1 MKVCVV
7 NIGERPL
14 MPTTPR
20 KAKILLREGAAKIF
34 RRDPFTIQL
43 LSDCH
48 GYIQPAT
55 LGIDAGYLNIGYS
68 ALNQTA
74 ELIGGEVKMLEGIS
88 ERITEKLKYRR
99 TRRNRL
105 RYRAPRFDNRR
116 RNDGWLTPSIQHKLD
131 THHRLIDRIKSVL
144 PIDEVMIEVANF
156 DIQKIKN
163 QEISGDG
170 YQQGEQ
176 KGFDNL
182 REYLLHRD
190 GHKCQHP
197 ECRNKSK
204 QPILQVHHLGFW
216 KNPPD
221 RTERPGN
228 LITLCN
234 KCHTPAQHKKKG
246 KLFGWE
252 PKIKPFKPETFMST
266 VRWRLTKDTGYKVT
280 FGHITK
286 AKRRLLKLDKSHH
299 NEAFVIAGGEYQT
312 RCEALNLVQIR
323 RNKRS
328 MEQFYDAKYLD
339 IRDKKSKS
347 GTELFSGR
355 RTRNKNL
362 NSENLR
368 AYRGHKLF
376 KGQRRVKKL
385 RYRYQPHDE
394 VEFEGAVF
402 EVVGMQNQGTG
413 VKLKDYPGIKNKVVK
428 ISAVKSVK
436 KRGGICA

>member
-1 MKVCVV
+1 MRVCVV

-34 RRDPFTIQL
+34 KRDPFTIQL

-74 ELIGGEVKMLEGIS
+74 ELIGGEVKMLEGMS

-99 TRRNRL
+99 TRRRRL
-105 RYRAPRFDNRR
+105 RYRAPRFDNRK

-131 THHRLIDRIKSVL
+131 THRRLIDRIKSVL
-144 PIDEVMIEVANF
+144 PIEAVVIEVANF
-156 DIQKIKN
+156 EIQKIKN
-163 QEISGDG
+163 PEISGNG

-176 KGFDNL
+176 NGFDNL

-190 GHKCQHP
+190 GHKCQHR
-197 ECRNKSK
+197 ECKNKSK

-221 RTERPGN
+221 RTDRPGN

-266 VRWRLTKDTGYKVT
+266 VSWRLAKDTGHKVT
-280 FGHITK
+280 FGYITK
-286 AKRRLLKLDKSHH
+286 AKRRALKLDKSHQ
-299 NEAFVIAGGEYQT
+299 NDAFVIAGGEHQI
-312 RCEALNLVQIR
+312 RCQALNLVQIR

-339 IRDKKSKS
+339 TRNKKPKS

-368 AYRGHKLF
+368 GYRGHKIS
-376 KGQRRVKKL
+376 KGKRAIKTRRYP
-385 RYRYQPHDE
+385 YRQGDVVLWNNTIFTVRGVHCK
-394 VEFEGAVF
+394 GTRAVLH
-402 EVVGMQNQGTG
+402 ETG
-413 VKLKDYPGIKNKVVK
+413 
-428 ISAVKSVK
+428 KSVALKQIKSLK
-436 KRGGICA
+436 KTGGFCA